1 MGSSD
6 DRVERSTSRTLYGED
21 DGRGLQPDRVP
32 QLIKAQ
38 QDFLVE
44 LIADHKQEIDAKLQA
59 RQRRFSRKP
68 LEKQA
73 EINAGFQELVD
84 KALGALRR
92 RNTRK
97 AKTTLKKLRD
107 KLKEH
112 HQDLVIADTSPNG
125 WLAVAK
131 LRNRTELPDDLRKK
145 LERVDKEIWRA
156 KNYGGG
162 SKKFAKFQGAG
173 QGSDVRTTRL
183 QQKLSPEELLYNA
196 SRQIRAGTCSH
207 CKKENHFYRECP
219 DFWKKVQESREER
232 AKGGQSSN

>member
-1 MGSSD
+1 M
-6 DRVERSTSRTLYGED
+6 ERSTSRTLYSED
-21 DGRGLQPDRVP
+21 DRRGPQADRVL

-59 RQRRFSRKP
+59 RQRRFSSKP

-73 EINAGFQELVD
+73 EIKSGFQELVE
-84 KALGALRR
+84 KALGAL
-92 RNTRK
+92 RK

-112 HQDLVIADTSPNG
+112 HQDLVIAHTSPNG

-145 LERVDKEIWRA
+145 LERVDKVIWRA

-162 SKKFAKFQGAG
+162 PEKFAKFQGQG
-173 QGSDVRTTRL
+173 QSSDVRTTRP

-207 CKKENHFYRECP
+207 CKENHFYRECP

-232 AKGGQSSN
+232 AKGG